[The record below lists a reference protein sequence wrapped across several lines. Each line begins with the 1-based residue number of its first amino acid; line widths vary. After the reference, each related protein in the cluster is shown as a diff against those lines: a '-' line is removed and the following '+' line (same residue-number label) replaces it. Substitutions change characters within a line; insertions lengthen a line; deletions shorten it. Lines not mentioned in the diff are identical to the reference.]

1 MRVLLKRNCV
11 GIWLIVASVIVAGIV
26 TLTSTTA
33 RAATYSW
40 QASSGDWSSSVN
52 WSGSIVPT
60 SSDTAYVANGG
71 AASITQSGET
81 CTTLL
86 LGGSLG
92 GSVQMFAGGLSANV
106 VCTGSNG
113 TGAFVQTGGSSA
125 IASNL
130 FLGCAGSDSGSYSLA
145 GGSQLTVAVPNGFG
159 GTQYVGYSGV
169 GSFVQTGGTNTTN
182 VGAADIAAL
191 YLGYNAG
198 STGSYNLSGSGSSAA
213 REGNMAYPSTSATLA
228 REYSRSQVGHTPF
241 TMRMAAPS
249 TLVTIEEAPES
260 IT

>member
-1 MRVLLKRNCV
+1 MAPPRRTGGRRLWAVFSEKCGLPVQARISSAHSTCRPCEAIMGGSLQKRCPASLVQIIVATRRRRRLYNSSDLSTPSSGDRAFAAPMWREDRDVMRVLLKRNCV

-92 GSVQMFAGGLSANV
+92 GSVQMFAGGLTRMLSALAR
-106 VCTGSNG
+106 T
-113 TGAFVQTGGSSA
+113 APADSSR
-125 IASNL
+125 L
-130 FLGCAGSDSGSYSLA
+130 E
-145 GGSQLTVAVPNGFG
+145 
-159 GTQYVGYSGV
+159 
-169 GSFVQTGGTNTTN
+169 
-182 VGAADIAAL
+182 GAAPLRAICSWAVRGPIAA
-191 YLGYNAG
+191 
-198 STGSYNLSGSGSSAA
+198 
-213 REGNMAYPSTSATLA
+213 ATASL
-228 REYSRSQVGHTPF
+228 EVVS
-241 TMRMAAPS
+241 
-249 TLVTIEEAPES
+249 
-260 IT
+260 